1 MARKIVGWICIVLA
15 VGGAAG
21 ASTST
26 EGVATSLI
34 MAAAFLIVGLVLLL
48 KKGKSKE
55 AKVEAKQRKAEAKA
69 FQEKAFSGSH
79 ATGLP
84 LAQDAPCVV
93 SFQPDR
99 IAINSGGNGFNLAY
113 NKITDM
119 QVATNVEIQ
128 KQYVSSV
135 GGAIGGAVL
144 FGPLGAIVG
153 GRAKEKTAKN
163 IEYYF
168 VITYKKEDSLEAV
181 SFRLAD
187 ALIAQKA
194 TRISDHYRSLLS
206 KEKVTIDL

>member
-1 MARKIVGWICIVLA
+1 MARKVIGWICVA
-15 VGGAAG
+15 VAAAG
-21 ASTST
+21 LLGIKTV
-26 EGVATSLI
+26 EGDIVESI
-34 MAAAFLIVGLVLLL
+34 IPICIFLIIGLVLLL

-55 AKVEAKQRKAEAKA
+55 AKAEVKQRKAAAKEY
-69 FQEKAFSGSH
+69 QEKAFSGNH

-99 IAINSGGNGFNLAY
+99 IAINSGGNAFNLAY

-168 VITYKKEDSLEAV
+168 VVTYKKDDGFEAV

-187 ALIAQKA
+187 ALVAQKA
-194 TRISDHYRSLLS
+194 TRISDRHRSLLPA
-206 KEKVTIDL
+206 EKVTIDL

>member
-1 MARKIVGWICIVLA
+1 MIRKIIGWACIVIAIGGFAGANTSSEGVAFSVVLA
-15 VGGAAG
+15 V
-21 ASTST
+21 
-26 EGVATSLI
+26 I
-34 MAAAFLIVGLVLLL
+34 FLAIGLLL
-48 KKGKSKE
+48 LFKKGKSKE
-55 AKVEAKQRKAEAKA
+55 AKAEAKQRKADAKS
-69 FQEKAFSGSH
+69 FQEKAFSGNH

-84 LAQDAPCVV
+84 LAQDVPCVV
-93 SFQPDR
+93 PSQPDR
-99 IAINSGGNGFNLAY
+99 IANNSSGNAFNLAY

-119 QVATNVEIQ
+119 QVVTDVEIQ

-168 VITYKKEDSLEAV
+168 VITYKKEDGLEAV

-187 ALIAQKA
+187 ALVAQKA
-194 TRISDHYRSLLS
+194 TRISDRHRPLLS
-206 KEKVTIDL
+206 AERVTIDL

>member
-1 MARKIVGWICIVLA
+1 MVRKIIGWICIVFA
-15 VGGAAG
+15 VGGFAG
-21 ASTST
+21 ANTSS

-55 AKVEAKQRKAEAKA
+55 AKAEVKQRKAEAKA
-69 FQEKAFSGSH
+69 FQEKAFSGCH

-99 IAINSGGNGFNLAY
+99 IAINSGGNAFNLAY

-168 VITYKKEDSLEAV
+168 VITYKKDDSLEAV

-187 ALIAQKA
+187 ALVAQKA
-194 TRISDHYRSLLS
+194 TRISDHYRYLLS